1 MLNAKDN
8 AFLTEVSAGTPMGT
22 WLRRFWTPLMLSL
35 QLPEPDCEP
44 VEARMYGEDLVVF
57 RDSEGKV
64 GVIQALCPHR
74 QAPLFYGRNEEAGLR
89 CIYHGWKFDTQGYC
103 VDMPNEPPEHDYRDK
118 VPCIGYPVEEAAGI
132 IWVYMGPQTLH
143 PQLPEMEW
151 MRVAPEFVNV
161 SKFNVEGNWVQ
172 ALEGDVDSAH
182 VGFLH
187 KRLKTLRDPLNDTP
201 EQRYQTFDKAPRW
214 IIEPTDYGMVL
225 AAQRNADEG
234 TYYWRIN
241 QMMFPYYTFVA
252 TPLDRK
258 SALVHIWVPTDDT
271 HSDIWSVMW
280 RVDRPMNQQERDGM
294 YSGPNAHL
302 GTYDPATGT
311 LRASK
316 NNHFLQSRDMQRNET
331 FSGIFGTREQDACMT
346 VGMGAIVNRTKEH
359 LGSSDTAVIA
369 LRRILMDGAKA
380 LMEGNEPAAAS
391 NGALYR
397 KRAWSAVLK
406 ADRSDFLQDPEAQAL
421 METVVP

>member
-1 MLNAKDN
+1 
-8 AFLTEVSAGTPMGT
+8 
-22 WLRRFWTPLMLSL
+22 
-35 QLPEPDCEP
+35 
-44 VEARMYGEDLVVF
+44 
-57 RDSEGKV
+57 
-64 GVIQALCPHR
+64 
-74 QAPLFYGRNEEAGLR
+74 
-89 CIYHGWKFDTQGYC
+89 
-103 VDMPNEPPEHDYRDK
+103 MPNEPPEHDYRDK

-132 IWVYMGPQTLH
+132 IWIYMGPRTLH

-280 RVDRPMNQQERDGM
+280 R
-294 YSGPNAHL
+294 S
-302 GTYDPATGT
+302 TG
-311 LRASK
+311 R
-316 NNHFLQSRDMQRNET
+316 
-331 FSGIFGTREQDACMT
+331 
-346 VGMGAIVNRTKEH
+346 
-359 LGSSDTAVIA
+359 
-369 LRRILMDGAKA
+369 
-380 LMEGNEPAAAS
+380 
-391 NGALYR
+391 
-397 KRAWSAVLK
+397 
-406 ADRSDFLQDPEAQAL
+406 
-421 METVVP
+421 

>member
-1 MLNAKDN
+1 
-8 AFLTEVSAGTPMGT
+8 
-22 WLRRFWTPLMLSL
+22 
-35 QLPEPDCEP
+35 
-44 VEARMYGEDLVVF
+44 
-57 RDSEGKV
+57 
-64 GVIQALCPHR
+64 
-74 QAPLFYGRNEEAGLR
+74 
-89 CIYHGWKFDTQGYC
+89 
-103 VDMPNEPPEHDYRDK
+103 
-118 VPCIGYPVEEAAGI
+118 
-132 IWVYMGPQTLH
+132 
-143 PQLPEMEW
+143 
-151 MRVAPEFVNV
+151 
-161 SKFNVEGNWVQ
+161 
-172 ALEGDVDSAH
+172 
-182 VGFLH
+182 
-187 KRLKTLRDPLNDTP
+187 
-201 EQRYQTFDKAPRW
+201 
-214 IIEPTDYGMVL
+214 
-225 AAQRNADEG
+225 
-234 TYYWRIN
+234 
-241 QMMFPYYTFVA
+241 
-252 TPLDRK
+252 
-258 SALVHIWVPTDDT
+258 
-271 HSDIWSVMW
+271 MW